1 MRLGGVEKERSN
13 LYYRPAHMGLTH
25 SMLKDF
31 IKDEKALTYLK
42 KFIGLLT
49 IEEDVFRKTL
59 VFNTGTP
66 KCTIFA
72 FQCNL
77 SGNLQEDVF
86 KTTFKCINGWGRG
99 TFRDEYTSY
108 NGEKVHFLDTYENG
122 TTGKIWKRNADFK
135 DDYFLANDES
145 GGNNTI
151 EHTFSQE
158 INMVKGDWYYLI
170 TGGGAYAVIPK
181 AYRNDL
187 SAYDWAI
194 GFMIRSPE
202 LYDKAVAAGENILQ
216 SATFDASCYN
226 CDYDFCNANT
236 STIGCSQQACIQA
249 GAAAEDAD
257 PATGWCIY
265 VHSIMGDCVPN
276 YDKCYS

>member
-1 MRLGGVEKERSN
+1 LSIYGISTLVPGDLFKVDYLPKKYRDRVYFQVTEVSHEIDNAKWITKLDTVMRLGGVEKERSN

-145 GGNNTI
+145 GGN
-151 EHTFSQE
+151 
-158 INMVKGDWYYLI
+158 
-170 TGGGAYAVIPK
+170 
-181 AYRNDL
+181 
-187 SAYDWAI
+187 
-194 GFMIRSPE
+194 
-202 LYDKAVAAGENILQ
+202 
-216 SATFDASCYN
+216 
-226 CDYDFCNANT
+226 
-236 STIGCSQQACIQA
+236 
-249 GAAAEDAD
+249 
-257 PATGWCIY
+257 
-265 VHSIMGDCVPN
+265 
-276 YDKCYS
+276 